1 MTDPFD
7 AVTDGVG
14 YRATVEAVRR
24 LAGHQVVSLER
35 AWTELTGSEPE
46 EMTPEHAR
54 DLRFLL
60 QEFGYEEQWVAP
72 LGQDRMLHR
81 WVRGHWPIDF
91 GTVREGGATAFLSAS

>member
-7 AVTDGVG
+7 AVTDGEG
-14 YRATVEAVRR
+14 YRATVVAVRR

-46 EMTPEHAR
+46 EMTPDQAR

-60 QEFGYEEQWVAP
+60 HELGYEEQWVAP
-72 LGQDRMLHR
+72 IGKDPMLHR

-91 GTVREGGATAFLSAS
+91 DAVRQHGATAFLSAS